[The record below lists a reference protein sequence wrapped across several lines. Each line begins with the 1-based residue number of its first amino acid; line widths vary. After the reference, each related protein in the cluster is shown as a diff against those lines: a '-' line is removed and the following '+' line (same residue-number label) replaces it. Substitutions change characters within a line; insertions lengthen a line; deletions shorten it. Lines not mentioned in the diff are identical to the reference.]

1 MLIAAVALGLLLGLV
16 ARGDILNLARV
27 RLRWAAVIFAAL
39 AVRFTTESLVETVDL
54 VHALRLPLFGLAYG
68 LLLAGLWRNRARP
81 GLSLAF
87 VGILANAIAIAV
99 NGGFMPVWEPS
110 LAQIG
115 FGPGDIAERG
125 FYTVVPLT
133 ELDASFLTSA
143 VLLGDIIPLPL
154 PLFPGVISLGDLFL
168 SAGLAFFMFA
178 TVVRAPVGLLEDEE
192 AILRQRVLDI
202 STGSPDPR
210 QRETGL
216 RSGLL
221 EASALERPALLG
233 SSAAGMLAPGQ
244 TADVGVG
251 AGVGAGVRVAVE
263 APILPSLAERARRHP
278 YVRLSLNPAFSAL
291 WAGQLISLLGDRVHQ
306 IALAFLVLG
315 ATNSAIALGAVFV
328 AATLPNLLFG
338 PLAGTLVDR
347 WDEREVLIVSDI
359 LRAAI
364 VLLLPV
370 AALINILLVYP
381 LVFLMTTVSI
391 FFRPARVSIL
401 PRIVEKDDLIV
412 ANSAMWVGESFAD
425 IGGYAL
431 AGLFVAFLGTSL
443 PLAFWI
449 DSVSYIASAILLATI
464 VVRPRPAPKDGAA
477 APRNIVRELREGWA
491 FLRHETVLLGN
502 TLQGVAGQAMIGVIL
517 ALLPIYARDTIEG
530 GVVAPETVLA
540 FLESSIG
547 LGNLVGGFAVGLVGT
562 RIGLG
567 RMVILGYALTGGL
580 VALLGLTGDLGLAL
594 GLIFGV
600 GAGNLVFVIPSQTLF
615 QQRTPA
621 GLMGRVVGF
630 RFSLVFGAM
639 TVAAALA
646 GVMGELFGPGPVI
659 ALFGVITVGAGLG
672 ALFVPA
678 LRDA

>member
-1 MLIAAVALGLLLGLV
+1 MLILAIVLGLLLGLV

-27 RLRWAAVIFAAL
+27 RFRWTAVIFAAL
-39 AVRFTTESLVETVDL
+39 AIRFATESLLGRVDL
-54 VHALRLPLFGLAYG
+54 VQDLRLPLFALAYG
-68 LLLAGLWRNRARP
+68 LLLAALWRNRGQP

-87 VGILANAIAIAV
+87 VGILANAVAITV
-99 NGGFMPVWEPS
+99 NGGFMPVWQPS
-110 LAQIG
+110 LIAAG
-115 FGPGDIAERG
+115 FDPAAVAGDG
-125 FYTVVPLT
+125 FHVLVTLT
-133 ELDASFLTSA
+133 QLDASFLISA
-143 VLLGDIIPLPL
+143 VLLGDIIPVPL
-154 PLFPGVISLGDLFL
+154 PVIGSVMSVGDVFL
-168 SAGLAFFMFA
+168 SSGVAFFLFA
-178 TVVRAPVGLLEDEE
+178 TVVRAPGGLLEEEE
-192 AILRQRVLDI
+192 ALVRQRI
-202 STGSPDPR
+202 SDVASGGLEGRR
-210 QRETGL
+210 QETGL

-233 SSAAGMLAPGQ
+233 SS
-244 TADVGVG
+244 GVG
-251 AGVGAGVRVAVE
+251 LLATSAAVGADAGVAI
-263 APILPSLAERARRHP
+263 PSLPSIAERARRHP

-291 WAGQLISLLGDRVHQ
+291 WAGQLISLLGDRIHQ

-338 PLAGTLVDR
+338 PIAGTLVDR

-359 LRAAI
+359 LRAAV

-370 AALINILLVYP
+370 AALVDILLVYP
-381 LVFLMTTVSI
+381 LVFLMTTISI

-401 PRIVEKDDLIV
+401 PRIVERDDLIV

-449 DSVSYIASAILLATI
+449 DSVSYIASAVLLATI
-464 VVRPRPAPKDGAA
+464 VVRPRPAPEGEP

-502 TLQGVAGQAMIGVIL
+502 TLQGVAGQAMIGVLL
-517 ALLPIYARDTIEG
+517 ALMPIYARDTIEG
-530 GVVAPETVLA
+530 GILAPETVLA
-540 FLESSIG
+540 FLESGIG
-547 LGNLVGGFAVGLVGT
+547 LGNLIGGFAVGLIGS
-562 RIGLG
+562 RIRLG
-567 RMVILGYALTGGL
+567 RMVIVGYALTGGL

-621 GLMGRVVGF
+621 ALMGRVIGF

-639 TVAAALA
+639 TVAAGVA
-646 GVMGELFGPGPVI
+646 GVLGEFFGPGPVI
-659 ALFGVITVGAGLG
+659 ALFGAITVAAGLG
-672 ALFVPA
+672 ALLVPA

>member
-1 MLIAAVALGLLLGLV
+1 VLMVAITLGLLLGLA
-16 ARGDILNLARV
+16 ARGDVLNLARV
-27 RLRWAAVIFAAL
+27 HLRWAGVIFAAL
-39 AVRFTTESLVETVDL
+39 VVRFATESLLGTIDL
-54 VHALRLPLFGLAYG
+54 VQDLRMPLFAASYG
-68 LLLAGLWRNRARP
+68 LLLAGLWMNRGQP

-87 VGILANAIAIAV
+87 VGILANAIAITA

-110 LAQIG
+110 LIAAG
-115 FGPGDIAERG
+115 FDPAVVGADG
-125 FYTVVPLT
+125 FHVLVSLT
-133 ELDASFLTSA
+133 QLDASFLISA

-154 PLFPGVISLGDLFL
+154 PLIGNVMSLGDLFL
-168 SAGLAFFMFA
+168 SAGLAFFLFA
-178 TVVRAPVGLLEDEE
+178 TVVRAPGGLLEEEE
-192 AILRQRVLDI
+192 ALVRQRVIDVATGRLDA
-202 STGSPDPR
+202 GRHDAGR
-210 QRETGL
+210 RETGL

-221 EASALERPALLG
+221 EASALERPVLLG
-233 SSAAGMLAPGQ
+233 STGAGLLATSAA
-244 TADVGVG
+244 VG
-251 AGVGAGVRVAVE
+251 ADAGVAIP
-263 APILPSLAERARRHP
+263 ALPSLAERARRHP

-291 WAGQLISLLGDRVHQ
+291 WAGQLISLLGDRLHQ

-338 PLAGTLVDR
+338 PIAGTLVDR

-370 AALINILLVYP
+370 AALINIVFAYP
-381 LVFLMTTVSI
+381 LVFLVSTVSI
-391 FFRPARVSIL
+391 FFRPARVSVL
-401 PRIVEKDDLIV
+401 PRIVERDDLIV

-449 DSVSYIASAILLATI
+449 DSVSYIASAVLLATI
-464 VVRPRPAPKDGAA
+464 VVRPRPAPEDA
-477 APRNIVRELREGWA
+477 APATRNIVRELREGWA

-502 TLQGVAGQAMIGVIL
+502 TLQGVAGQAMIGVLL
-517 ALLPIYARDTIEG
+517 ALMPIYARDTIEG
-530 GVVAPETVLA
+530 GIVAPQTVLA
-540 FLESSIG
+540 FLESGIG
-547 LGNLVGGFAVGLVGT
+547 LGNLVGGFAVGLIGS
-562 RIGLG
+562 RIRLG

-621 GLMGRVVGF
+621 GLMGRVIGF

-639 TVAAALA
+639 TLAAAVA

-659 ALFGVITVGAGLG
+659 GLFGVITVGAGLG
-672 ALFVPA
+672 ALLVPA

>member
-27 RLRWAAVIFAAL
+27 RLRWAVVIFAAL
-39 AVRFTTESLVETVDL
+39 VVRFATESLVETVDL
-54 VHALRLPLFGLAYG
+54 AHALRLPLFGLAYG

-87 VGILANAIAIAV
+87 VGILANAVAIAV

-110 LAQIG
+110 LVQIG

-143 VLLGDIIPLPL
+143 VLLGDIIPLPV
-154 PLFPGVISLGDLFL
+154 PLFPSVISLGDLFL
-168 SAGLAFFMFA
+168 AAGLAFFMFA
-178 TVVRAPVGLLEDEE
+178 TVVRAPEGLLEDEE
-192 AILRQRVLDI
+192 AVVRQRVLDVA
-202 STGSPDPR
+202 TGSPDPR
-210 QRETGL
+210 RRETGL

-221 EASALERPALLG
+221 EASALERPAVLG
-233 SSAAGMLAPGQ
+233 SSAAGMLAPSQ
-244 TADVGVG
+244 TAE
-251 AGVGAGVRVAVE
+251 AGVGVAAGVEVE
-263 APILPSLAERARRHP
+263 VPTLPSLAERARRHP

-370 AALINILLVYP
+370 AALINIVLVYP

-464 VVRPRPAPKDGAA
+464 VVRPRPAPEGGAA

-517 ALLPIYARDTIEG
+517 ALLPIYARDSIEG

-547 LGNLVGGFAVGLVGT
+547 LGNLVGGFAVGLVGS

-621 GLMGRVVGF
+621 ALMGRVIGF

-646 GVMGELFGPGPVI
+646 GVLGELFGPGPVI

>member
-1 MLIAAVALGLLLGLV
+1 MLIAAVALGLLLGV
-16 ARGDILNLARV
+16 AARGDILNLARV
-27 RLRWAAVIFAAL
+27 RLRWTVVIFAAL
-39 AVRFTTESLVETVDL
+39 AVRFATEALVETVDL

-87 VGILANAIAIAV
+87 VGILANAVAIAV
-99 NGGFMPVWEPS
+99 NGGFMPIWEPS

-115 FGPGDIAERG
+115 FGPGDIAARG
-125 FYTVVPLT
+125 FYTVVPLG

-143 VLLGDIIPLPL
+143 VLLGDLIPLPL

-178 TVVRAPVGLLEDEE
+178 TVVRAPEGLLEDEE
-192 AILRQRVLDI
+192 AVVRQRVIDVA
-202 STGSPDPR
+202 TGTPDVHR
-210 QRETGL
+210 RETGL

-221 EASALERPALLG
+221 EASALERPTVLG
-233 SSAAGMLAPGQ
+233 SSAAGMLAPGHVV
-244 TADVGVG
+244 D
-251 AGVGAGVRVAVE
+251 AGVGAKAGVAVE